1 MRMRQ
6 IKQPY
11 CDSMVAPF
19 KRAFCGGEGNA
30 MSFKNGRFDVKQF
43 VNRNVEGFFKRK
55 QFSPDGKPEVTLIVD
70 CSGSMGGTPIEEAA
84 NLCAI
89 LSRLHQMNLVTAHV
103 VCSGWGSDSM
113 ESGFDVPMPQPDFVW
128 DRLVAKHGGEGLS
141 QTFEMFR
148 NKFSKSDIVACY
160 TDADICDD
168 DLVPSLWRRY
178 GISCVGLYCGYPRQV
193 DIMLRYFDYAIA
205 RSTYQD
211 LFMEF
216 LTLVSQL
223 LRRG

>member
-70 CSGSMGGTPIEEAA
+70 CSGSMGGEPIEEAA

-103 VCSGWGSDSM
+103 VCSGWGGDSM

-141 QTFEMFR
+141 QTFKMFR
-148 NKFSKSDIVACY
+148 NKFSKFASD
-160 TDADICDD
+160 
-168 DLVPSLWRRY
+168 
-178 GISCVGLYCGYPRQV
+178 
-193 DIMLRYFDYAIA
+193 F
-205 RSTYQD
+205 
-211 LFMEF
+211 LFF
-216 LTLVSQL
+216 II
-223 LRRG
+223 